1 MKTNKTV
8 VLRESDIRKMKKDI
22 TREVTKTAIYMF
34 LAWLKDSEYID
45 NDPEIL
51 VAEYERLEAWCNAID
66 EHLISLREIKKIIED
81 GTGAQIRIKE

>member
-22 TREVTKTAIYMF
+22 THDVTKTAIYMF
-34 LAWLKDSEYID
+34 LAWLKDAEYID

-51 VAEYERLEAWCNAID
+51 IAEYKRLEAWCDAID
-66 EHLISLREIKKIIED
+66 EHLISLRDIKKIIED
-81 GTGAQIRIKE
+81 GTGASIKVR